1 MFFATLWL
9 GIMGASAQG
18 YHYDVNNDGGVN
30 VSDAVAVVNRI
41 LGKTNAGDVG
51 GGEAI
56 DLGLPS
62 GTLWSSCNIG
72 ASSPEGVGNYY
83 AWGETEVKDVY
94 DWSKYIH
101 CDGSKET
108 CHDLGS
114 DIGGTEYDVAHM
126 KWGDD
131 WRMPTFDEFQELID
145 NCDYEWITYQ
155 GVQGGKFTGP
165 NGNSIFLPAA
175 GVRTESGLEEVGSN
189 GYYWSSMHFVPLSGS
204 NHLYL
209 SSSVYFCDDWLYRC
223 YGQCVRPVRSP
234 KPKEIYV
241 DLGLPSGTLW
251 ASCNIGAS
259 KPEEFGDYFAWGE
272 TQGRKGVFTTTT
284 YQYYQNGAYIDI
296 GSDIC
301 GTEYDAAT
309 AAWGSDW
316 RMPTK
321 EQAKELFANCTVTS
335 STVNGVK
342 GYLFT
347 SNINGNTIFLPGNG
361 WCNERGYISNS
372 LGRGWYWLGTG
383 VTSNENT
390 AYSFFNYGKSVL
402 DVGTSRYVGYGIRA
416 VCSHVPN
423 PNVIKKEPEAVNL
436 GLPSGT
442 KWASFNI
449 GATKPEEYGDYF
461 AWGEI
466 GTKLDYSEDTYF
478 FYNNNNE
485 YTSLGIDISGTKY
498 DVARMKWGG
507 SWVMPTLDDVKE
519 LFNNCTREWTT
530 LHGVDGLKF
539 TSKNNGNSIFLP
551 AAGGRWDG
559 DLYDVGTLGDY
570 WSSTQNPDYSGGAY
584 GLNFSSGHAT
594 CSYYSRRSYGRSV
607 RPVVRN

>member
-1 MFFATLWL
+1 MKRMFMFFATLWL

-18 YHYDVNNDGGVN
+18 YHYDVNNDGSVN
-30 VSDAVAVVNRI
+30 ISDAVAVVNRI

-72 ASSPEGVGNYY
+72 ASSPEEYGNYY
-83 AWGETEVKDVY
+83 AWGETVAKSEYSENNYQYYKN
-94 DWSKYIH
+94 
-101 CDGSKET
+101 GSYV
-108 CHDLGS
+108 DIGS
-114 DIGGTEYDVAHM
+114 DISGTQYDVATALL
-126 KWGDD
+126 GDG
-131 WRMPTFDEFQELID
+131 WRMPTYADVNELKN
-145 NCDYEWITYQ
+145 NCTSEWTTFN
-155 GVQGGKFTGP
+155 GVYGRKYTSKV

-175 GVRTESGLEEVGSN
+175 GYRWEGNLFNTGKYGDYWTSTQETFHFEFNELTGASFSPYTGLSI
-189 GYYWSSMHFVPLSGS
+189 
-204 NHLYL
+204 
-209 SSSVYFCDDWLYRC
+209 
-223 YGQCVRPVRSP
+223 RPVRSP

-466 GTKLDYSEDTYF
+466 GTKLDYSVDTYF
-478 FYNNNNE
+478 FYNNNG

-551 AAGGRWDG
+551 AAGRRWNG
-559 DLYDVGTLGDY
+559 DLYYAGEDGYY
-570 WSSTQNPDYSGGAY
+570 WSSTQDPDGSRSAYYLLFRSGSAY
-584 GLNFSSGHAT
+584 WDCNYRLL
-594 CSYYSRRSYGRSV
+594 GRSV
-607 RPVVRN
+607 RPVVRY

>member
-1 MFFATLWL
+1 MKRMFMFFATLWL

-18 YHYDVNNDGGVN
+18 YHYDVNNDGSVN

-72 ASSPEGVGNYY
+72 ASSPEEYGNYY
-83 AWGETEVKDVY
+83 AWGETVAKSEYSENNYQYYKN
-94 DWSKYIH
+94 
-101 CDGSKET
+101 GSYV
-108 CHDLGS
+108 DIGS
-114 DIGGTEYDVAHM
+114 DISGTQYDVATALL
-126 KWGDD
+126 GDG
-131 WRMPTFDEFQELID
+131 WRMPTYADVNELKN
-145 NCDYEWITYQ
+145 NCTSEWTTFN
-155 GVQGGKFTGP
+155 GVYGRKYTSKV

-175 GVRTESGLEEVGSN
+175 GYRWEGNLFNTGKCGDYWTSTQQPFHFEFNELTGAIFSPYTGLSI
-189 GYYWSSMHFVPLSGS
+189 
-204 NHLYL
+204 
-209 SSSVYFCDDWLYRC
+209 
-223 YGQCVRPVRSP
+223 RPVRSP

-272 TQGRKGVFTTTT
+272 TQGRKGAFTTTT

-372 LGRGWYWLGTG
+372 LGRGWYWLGIG

-390 AYSFFNYGKSVL
+390 AYSFFNYGKTVL

-423 PNVIKKEPEAVNL
+423 PNVIKKEPEAIDL

-442 KWASFNI
+442 KWANCNV

-478 FYNNNNE
+478 FNNNG

-519 LFNNCTREWTT
+519 LLNNCTREWTT

-551 AAGGRWDG
+551 AAGRRWGG
-559 DLYDVGTLGDY
+559 DLDFVGERGYY
-570 WSSTQNPDYSGGAY
+570 WSSTQHPDDSYGAYYLHFYSGYA
-584 GLNFSSGHAT
+584 SW
-594 CSYYSRRSYGRSV
+594 YSDYRRLGWSV

>member
-1 MFFATLWL
+1 MKRMFMFFATLWL

-18 YHYDVNNDGGVN
+18 YHYDVNNDGSVN

-72 ASSPEGVGNYY
+72 ASSPEEYGNYY
-83 AWGETEVKDVY
+83 AWGETVAKSEYSENNYQYYKN
-94 DWSKYIH
+94 
-101 CDGSKET
+101 GSYV
-108 CHDLGS
+108 DIGS
-114 DIGGTEYDVAHM
+114 DISGTQYDVATALL
-126 KWGDD
+126 GDG
-131 WRMPTFDEFQELID
+131 WRMPTYADVNELKN
-145 NCDYEWITYQ
+145 NCTSEWTTFN
-155 GVQGGKFTGP
+155 GVYGRKYTSKV

-175 GVRTESGLEEVGSN
+175 GYRWEGNLFNTGKYGDYWTSTQQPFHFEFNELTGASFSPYTGLSI
-189 GYYWSSMHFVPLSGS
+189 
-204 NHLYL
+204 
-209 SSSVYFCDDWLYRC
+209 
-223 YGQCVRPVRSP
+223 RPVRSP

-478 FYNNNNE
+478 FYNNNE

>member
-1 MFFATLWL
+1 MKRMFMFFATLWL

-18 YHYDVNNDGGVN
+18 YHYDVNNDGSVN

-72 ASSPEGVGNYY
+72 ASSPEEYGNYY
-83 AWGETEVKDVY
+83 AWGETVAKSEYSENNYQYYKN
-94 DWSKYIH
+94 
-101 CDGSKET
+101 GSYV
-108 CHDLGS
+108 DIGS
-114 DIGGTEYDVAHM
+114 DISGTQYDVATALL
-126 KWGDD
+126 GDG
-131 WRMPTFDEFQELID
+131 WRMPTYADVNELKN
-145 NCDYEWITYQ
+145 NCTSEWTTFN
-155 GVQGGKFTGP
+155 GVYGRKYTSKV

-175 GVRTESGLEEVGSN
+175 GYRWEGDLFDTGKYGDYWTSTQQPFHFGFNEFIGASFSPYTGLSI
-189 GYYWSSMHFVPLSGS
+189 
-204 NHLYL
+204 
-209 SSSVYFCDDWLYRC
+209 
-223 YGQCVRPVRSP
+223 RPVRSP

-478 FYNNNNE
+478 FYNNNG

-551 AAGGRWDG
+551 AAGYRWRNG
-559 DLYDVGTLGDY
+559 GLYDVGESGYY
-570 WSSTQNPDYSGGAY
+570 WSSTQFPDNSYYAYNLSFYSGYAY
-584 GLNFSSGHAT
+584 WYGSSRYDGQ
-594 CSYYSRRSYGRSV
+594 SV